1 MHFSKI
7 CRVMPQPVVLLFLVF
22 SRIGSNGLIYEFLQ
36 RFRLI
41 LLRNSAHDGIPDD
54 IAVPIYYIG
63 SGIGINAGGKSSRL
77 AVRVKIHILI
87 RSAFLGQYVLRKFL
101 PHSHPA

>member
-7 CRVMPQPVVLLFLVF
+7 CRVTPHPVVLLFLVF

-63 SGIGINAGGKSSRL
+63 SGIA
-77 AVRVKIHILI
+77 
-87 RSAFLGQYVLRKFL
+87 
-101 PHSHPA
+101 

>member
-41 LLRNSAHDGIPDD
+41 LLRNSAHDGVAHDV
-54 IAVPIYYIG
+54 AVPV
-63 SGIGINAGGKSSRL
+63 NLHR
-77 AVRVKIHILI
+77 
-87 RSAFLGQYVLRKFL
+87 
-101 PHSHPA
+101 

>member
-41 LLRNSAHDGIPDD
+41 LLRNSAHDGVAHD
-54 IAVPIYYIG
+54 IAVAVDHIG
-63 SGIGINAGGKSSRL
+63 GGISKDVGSELSDLLHR
-77 AVRVKIHILI
+77 
-87 RSAFLGQYVLRKFL
+87 
-101 PHSHPA
+101 

>member
-7 CRVMPQPVVLLFLVF
+7 CRVTPQPVVLLFLVF
-22 SRIGSNGLIYEFLQ
+22 SRIRSNGLIYELLQ

-54 IAVPIYYIG
+54 IAVPIFG
-63 SGIGINAGGKSSRL
+63 AGQY
-77 AVRVKIHILI
+77 
-87 RSAFLGQYVLRKFL
+87 SAFGTGTSTSSVPRRPSPIKI
-101 PHSHPA
+101 